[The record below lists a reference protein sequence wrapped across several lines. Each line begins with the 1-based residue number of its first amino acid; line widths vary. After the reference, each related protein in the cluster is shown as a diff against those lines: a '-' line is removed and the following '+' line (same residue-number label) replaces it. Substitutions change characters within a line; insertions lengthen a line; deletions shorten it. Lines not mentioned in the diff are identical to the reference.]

1 MVRPA
6 VTGDTDAGGRVA
18 IGVGRPSLPTVQLLG
33 RYPGNMVEFDINT
46 KQQREES

>member
-33 RYPGNMVEFDINT
+33 RYPGNMVEVDINT
-46 KQQREES
+46 K